1 MCDIAKNMGI
11 ISRIEEEIDRLNK
24 QILKGSTFED
34 RDSVNLNA
42 LVCLLR
48 YAAWRKPDVLK
59 KWFTREGT
67 ETTINENVVKRFSL
81 YENEK
86 NPDGAQ
92 LRIHIFDDAEE
103 TAKHDHQRDF
113 ITMCIQGAYEY
124 RYYRVDECDDGGI
137 VEYYNRIDG
146 NFVEADPPTK
156 PGKIVRVKHEA
167 WNDLEGQVVSKNH
180 ELKFNPNVGP
190 LFVNSKWIHT
200 VHPKYTEADS
210 VITVLIRR
218 QRKKGKK
225 TIFIKGPGDKEFKE
239 EKEPY
244 PAPPHKI
251 DEMFETVRKA
261 LVGEA
266 TEEYSGKSFDSN
278 AITEFMN
285 PAQKLVKVSPD
296 FIKNKSNLDELT
308 NFMKLNDFSFCPI
321 IEEVDG
327 VERFVKF
334 IDHKGDSFFSEENDW
349 MYSNTPILFGILY
362 TVLSKRLIIPIVK
375 KSTKEFLGILS
386 LFDIVKNVKRF
397 ARMIID
403 VSIDSGDSNSVQ
415 LCAELISGL
424 NELQDVA
431 VENRYH
437 IRGENPELFNKIL
450 TPLGKLILNKELA
463 NLKINEEILPN
474 ELESWIDT
482 ISNNFFQVNNECKS
496 VEFLSEIKERCDFDT
511 FVQRNDDDSFTKV
524 NHDSSE
530 EVLEAIPETS
540 GPKEVIEAIK
550 EGHWPVYVDL
560 KSEDKIKIV
569 STDELFSLHAVR
581 GLVDYFAKVEGDEK
595 IRLLNRLLLKSYIK
609 NPVFDSDDFTDV
621 ASILG

>member
-1 MCDIAKNMGI
+1 MGI
-11 ISRIEEEIDRLNK
+11 INRIEEEIKRLNE
-24 QILKGSTFED
+24 QILEGSTFEN

-67 ETTINENVVKRFSL
+67 ETSVNENVVKRFAL

-92 LRIHIFDDAEE
+92 LRIHIFDDATE
-103 TAKHDHQRDF
+103 TAKHNHQRDF

-124 RYYRVDECDDGGI
+124 RYYRVDECDEGGV
-137 VEYYNRIDG
+137 VEYWNRIDG
-146 NFVEADPPTK
+146 EFVEAEPPFK
-156 PGKIVRVKHEA
+156 PGKIVRVKHTNET
-167 WNDLEGQVVSKNH
+167 WNNLRGEKVGDDYEKVFDPS
-180 ELKFNPNVGP
+180 VGP
-190 LFVNSKWIHT
+190 LYVNSEWIHT
-200 VHPKYTEADS
+200 VSPKYTEGKS

-218 QRKKGKK
+218 QKKKDKK
-225 TIFIKGPGDKEFKE
+225 TIFIRGPEDDKF
-239 EKEPY
+239 EKEKKPD
-244 PAPPHKI
+244 PATPEEI
-251 DEMFETVRKA
+251 DYMFEEVRKA
-261 LVGEA
+261 LVGDA
-266 TEEYSGKSFDSN
+266 TYEYSGKGFETN

-285 PAQKLVKVSPD
+285 PTQKIVKVSPD

-308 NFMKLNDFSFCPI
+308 NFMKLNKFSFCPVV
-321 IEEVDG
+321 EEVDG
-327 VERFVKF
+327 VEIFVKF
-334 IDHKGDSFFSEENDW
+334 IDQKGDSFFSEENDW

-397 ARMIID
+397 AKMIID
-403 VSIDSGDSNSVQ
+403 VSIDSGDSKSVL

-424 NELQDVA
+424 NDLEDVA
-431 VENRYH
+431 EENRYH

-474 ELESWIDT
+474 ELDTWIDT

-496 VEFLSEIKERCDFDT
+496 VGFLSEIKERCDFDT
-511 FVQRNDDDSFTKV
+511 FVQRNDDGSFTRV

-530 EVLEAIPETS
+530 EVLKTIPETS
-540 GPKEVIEAIK
+540 GPKEVVEAIK
-550 EGHWPVYVDL
+550 GGFWPVYVDI
-560 KSEDKIKIV
+560 KSKDKIKIV

-581 GLVDYFAKVEGDEK
+581 GLVDEFTKVKEDKK
-595 IRLLNRLLLKSYIK
+595 IRLLNRLLLKSNMK
-609 NPVFDSDDFTDV
+609 NPEFDSDDFNDV
-621 ASILG
+621 VSIFE

>member
-1 MCDIAKNMGI
+1 MGI
-11 ISRIEEEIDRLNK
+11 IGRIEEEIKRLNE
-24 QILKGSTFED
+24 QILEGSTFEN

-67 ETTINENVVKRFSL
+67 ETSVNEDVVKRFAL

-92 LRIHIFDDAEE
+92 LRIHIFDETRE

-124 RYYRVDECDDGGI
+124 RYYRVDECDKGG
-137 VEYYNRIDG
+137 VVQYFNRIDG
-146 NFVEADPPTK
+146 EFVKADPPSK
-156 PGKIVRVKHEA
+156 PGKIVRVKHTNET
-167 WNDLEGQVVSKNH
+167 WNDEKGEKVRNDYEKVFDSS
-180 ELKFNPNVGP
+180 VGP
-190 LFVNSKWIHT
+190 LYVNSKWIHT
-200 VHPKYTEADS
+200 VSPKYTEEKS

-218 QRKKGKK
+218 QKKKDKK
-225 TIFIKGPGDKEFKE
+225 TIFIRGPGDDEFE
-239 EKEPY
+239 EEEPPR
-244 PAPPHKI
+244 PAKPHEI
-251 DEMFETVRKA
+251 DYMFEEVRRA

-266 TEEYSGKSFDSN
+266 TEEYSGQSFDSN

-308 NFMKLNDFSFCPI
+308 NFMKLNDFSFCPVV
-321 IEEVDG
+321 EEVDG
-327 VERFVKF
+327 VENFVKF
-334 IDHKGDSFFSEENDW
+334 IDHKGDSFFSKENDC
-349 MYSNTPILFGILY
+349 MDSSTPILFGVLY

-431 VENRYH
+431 VDNRYH

-511 FVQRNDDDSFTKV
+511 FVQRNEDDSFTKV

-550 EGHWPVYVDL
+550 EGHWPVYVDI
-560 KSEDKIKIV
+560 KSKDKIKIV
-569 STDELFSLHAVR
+569 STDELFSYHSLSD
-581 GLVDYFAKVEGDEK
+581 LVPELEKIEGNEK
-595 IRLLNRLLLKSYIK
+595 IRLLNRLLLKSNLK
-609 NPVFDSDDFTDV
+609 RPVFNSDDFNDV
-621 ASILG
+621 RVILE

>member
-1 MCDIAKNMGI
+1 MGI
-11 ISRIEEEIDRLNK
+11 INRIEEEIKRLNE
-24 QILKGSTFED
+24 QILEGSTFEN

-59 KWFTREGT
+59 RWFTREGT
-67 ETTINENVVKRFSL
+67 ETSVNENVVKRFAL

-92 LRIHIFDDAEE
+92 LRIHIFDDARE
-103 TAKHDHQRDF
+103 TAKHNHQRDF

-124 RYYRVDECDDGGI
+124 QYYRVDECDEGGV
-137 VEYYNRIDG
+137 VEYWNRIDG
-146 NFVEADPPTK
+146 EFVEAEPPVK
-156 PGKIVRVKHEA
+156 LGKIVRVKHTNET
-167 WNDLEGQVVSKNH
+167 WNNLRGEKVGDDYEKVFDPS
-180 ELKFNPNVGP
+180 VGP
-190 LFVNSKWIHT
+190 LYVNSEWIHT
-200 VHPKYTEADS
+200 VSPKYTEGKS

-218 QRKKGKK
+218 QKKKDKK
-225 TIFIKGPGDKEFKE
+225 TIFIRGPEDDKFEE
-239 EKEPY
+239 EKKPEPAT
-244 PAPPHKI
+244 PEEI
-251 DEMFETVRKA
+251 DYMFEEVRKA
-261 LVGEA
+261 LVGDV
-266 TEEYSGKSFDSN
+266 TEEYSGKGFDTN

-285 PAQKLVKVSPD
+285 PAQKIVKVSPD

-308 NFMKLNDFSFCPI
+308 NFMRLNKFSFCPVV
-321 IEEVDG
+321 EEVDG
-327 VERFVKF
+327 VEIFVKF
-334 IDHKGDSFFSEENDW
+334 IDQKGDSFFSEENDW

-397 ARMIID
+397 AKMIID
-403 VSIDSGDSNSVQ
+403 VSIDSGDSKSVL

-424 NELQDVA
+424 NELEDVA
-431 VENRYH
+431 EENRYH
-437 IRGENPELFNKIL
+437 IRGENPDLFNKIL

-474 ELESWIDT
+474 ELDTWIDT

-496 VEFLSEIKERCDFDT
+496 VAFLSEIKERCDFDT
-511 FVQRNDDDSFTKV
+511 FVQRNDDGSFTRV

-530 EVLEAIPETS
+530 EVLKTIPETS
-540 GPKEVIEAIK
+540 GPKEVVEAIR
-550 EGHWPVYVDL
+550 GGFWPVYVDI
-560 KSEDKIKIV
+560 KSKDKIKIV

-581 GLVDYFAKVEGDEK
+581 GLVDEFTKVKEDKK
-595 IRLLNRLLLKSYIK
+595 IRLLNRLLLKSNMK
-609 NPVFDSDDFTDV
+609 SPEFNSDDFNNV
-621 ASILG
+621 VSIFE

>member
-1 MCDIAKNMGI
+1 MGI
-11 ISRIEEEIDRLNK
+11 ISRIEEEITRLND
-24 QILKGSTFED
+24 QILDGSTFEN

-86 NPDGAQ
+86 KPDGAQ

-124 RYYRVDECDDGGI
+124 RYYRVDECDNGGI
-137 VEYYNRIDG
+137 IQYFNRIDG
-146 NFVEADPPTK
+146 NFVEADPPTR

-167 WNDLEGQVVSKNH
+167 WNDLEGQEVSGNH
-180 ELKFNPNVGP
+180 ELLFNSNVGP
-190 LFVNSKWIHT
+190 LFVNSNWIHT

-244 PAPPHKI
+244 DAPPDKI
-251 DEMFETVRKA
+251 EEMFEKVRKA
-261 LVGEA
+261 LVGESA
-266 TEEYSGKSFDSN
+266 QEYSGQGFDSN

-285 PAQKLVKVSPD
+285 PAQKLVKVSPE

-308 NFMKLNDFSFCPI
+308 NFMQLNDFSFCPVV
-321 IEEVDG
+321 EEVGG
-327 VERFVKF
+327 VEKFVKF
-334 IDHKGDSFFSEENDW
+334 IDHKGDSFFSKENDC
-349 MYSNTPILFGILY
+349 MDSSTPILFGILY
-362 TVLSKRLIIPIVK
+362 TVLSKRLIIPIVNE
-375 KSTKEFLGILS
+375 STSEFLGILS

-397 ARMIID
+397 AKMIID
-403 VSIDSGDSNSVQ
+403 VSIDSEDEEAIKN
-415 LCAELISGL
+415 CAELISGL

-437 IRGENPELFNKIL
+437 IRGENPELFNKIM

-463 NLKINEEILPN
+463 NLKINDEILPN
-474 ELESWIDT
+474 ELGTWINT
-482 ISNNFFQVNNECKS
+482 ISNNFFQVNDKCKS
-496 VEFLSEIKERCDFDT
+496 VEFLSEIKQRCDFDT
-511 FVQRNDDDSFTKV
+511 FVQRNEDDSFTKV

-530 EVLEAIPETS
+530 EALNTIPETS
-540 GPKEVIEAIK
+540 GPNEVIDAIK
-550 EGHWPVYVDL
+550 EGYWPVYVDI
-560 KSEDKIKIV
+560 KSKNQIKII

-581 GLVDYFAKVEGDEK
+581 GLVDEFGKVVEDEK
-595 IRLLNRLLLKSYIK
+595 IRLLNRLLLKSHMK
-609 NPVFDSDDFTDV
+609 NPVFGSDDFSDV
-621 ASILG
+621 MSILE

>member
-1 MCDIAKNMGI
+1 MGI

-24 QILKGSTFED
+24 QILKGSTFEN

-48 YAAWRKPDVLK
+48 YAAWRKPDILK

-67 ETTINENVVKRFSL
+67 ETSVNENVVKRFAL

-86 NPDGAQ
+86 KPDGAQ
-92 LRIHIFDDAEE
+92 LRIHIFDNATE
-103 TAKHDHQRDF
+103 TAKHNHQRDF

-124 RYYRVDECDDGGI
+124 RYYRVDECNKGGF
-137 VEYYNRIDG
+137 VEYWNRIDG
-146 NFVEADPPTK
+146 KFVKAEPPSK
-156 PGKIVRVKHEA
+156 PGKIVRVKHTNET
-167 WNDLEGQVVSKNH
+167 WNDPKGKKVGDDYEMVFDPS
-180 ELKFNPNVGP
+180 VGP
-190 LFVNSKWIHT
+190 LYVNSEWIHT
-200 VHPKYTEADS
+200 VSPKYTEGKS

-218 QRKKGKK
+218 QRKKDKK
-225 TIFIKGPGDKEFKE
+225 TIFIRGPEDDKFEM
-239 EKEPY
+239 EKKPD
-244 PAPPHKI
+244 PATPDQI
-251 DEMFETVRKA
+251 DYMFEEVRRA
-261 LVGEA
+261 LVGDA
-266 TEEYSGKSFDSN
+266 TEEYSGTGFDTN

-285 PAQKLVKVSPD
+285 PAQKIVKVGPD

-308 NFMKLNDFSFCPI
+308 NFMKLNKFSFCPVVK
-321 IEEVDG
+321 EVDG
-327 VERFVKF
+327 VEIFVKF
-334 IDHKGDSFFSEENDW
+334 IDQKGDSFFSEENDW

-362 TVLSKRLIIPIVK
+362 TVLSKRLIIPIVN

-397 ARMIID
+397 AKMIID
-403 VSIDSGDSNSVQ
+403 VSIDSGDSKSVQ

-424 NELQDVA
+424 NDLENVA
-431 VENRYH
+431 EENRYH
-437 IRGENPELFNKIL
+437 IRGENPDLFNKIL

-474 ELESWIDT
+474 ELDTWIDT

-511 FVQRNDDDSFTKV
+511 FVQRNKDGSFAKV

-530 EVLEAIPETS
+530 EVLKTIPESS
-540 GPKEVIEAIK
+540 GPTDVVEAIK
-550 EGHWPVYVDL
+550 GGLWPVYVDI
-560 KSEDKIKIV
+560 KSKDKIKIV

-581 GLVDYFAKVEGDEK
+581 GLVDEFAKVEGDEK
-595 IRLLNRLLLKSYIK
+595 IRLLNRLLLKSNMK
-609 NPVFDSDDFTDV
+609 NPEFDSDGFNDV
-621 ASILG
+621 VSIFE

>member
-1 MCDIAKNMGI
+1 MGI
-11 ISRIEEEIDRLNK
+11 INRIEEEIKRLNE
-24 QILKGSTFED
+24 QILEGSTFEN

-59 KWFTREGT
+59 RWFTREGT
-67 ETTINENVVKRFSL
+67 ETSVNENVVKRFAL

-92 LRIHIFDDAEE
+92 LRIHIFDDARE
-103 TAKHDHQRDF
+103 TAKHNHQRDF

-124 RYYRVDECDDGGI
+124 QYYRVDECDEGGV
-137 VEYYNRIDG
+137 VEYWNRIDG
-146 NFVEADPPTK
+146 EFVEAEPPVK
-156 PGKIVRVKHEA
+156 PGKIVRVKHTNET
-167 WNDLEGQVVSKNH
+167 WNNLRGEKVGDDYEKVFDPS
-180 ELKFNPNVGP
+180 VGP
-190 LFVNSKWIHT
+190 LYVNSEWIHT
-200 VHPKYTEADS
+200 VSPKYTEGKS

-218 QRKKGKK
+218 QKKKDKK
-225 TIFIKGPGDKEFKE
+225 TIFIRGPEDDKFEE
-239 EKEPY
+239 EKKPEPAT
-244 PAPPHKI
+244 PEEI
-251 DEMFETVRKA
+251 DYMFEEVRKA
-261 LVGEA
+261 LVGDV
-266 TEEYSGKSFDSN
+266 TEEYSGKGFDTN

-285 PAQKLVKVSPD
+285 PAQKIVKVSPD

-308 NFMKLNDFSFCPI
+308 NFMKLNKFSFCPVV
-321 IEEVDG
+321 EEVDG
-327 VERFVKF
+327 VEIFVKF
-334 IDHKGDSFFSEENDW
+334 IDQKGDSFFSEENDW

-397 ARMIID
+397 AKMIID
-403 VSIDSGDSNSVQ
+403 VSIDSGDSKSVL

-424 NELQDVA
+424 NELEDVA
-431 VENRYH
+431 EENRYH
-437 IRGENPELFNKIL
+437 IRGENPDLFNKIL

-474 ELESWIDT
+474 ELDTWIDT

-496 VEFLSEIKERCDFDT
+496 VAFLSEIKERCDFDT
-511 FVQRNDDDSFTKV
+511 FVQRNDDGSFTRV

-530 EVLEAIPETS
+530 EVLKTIPETS
-540 GPKEVIEAIK
+540 GPKEVVEAIR
-550 EGHWPVYVDL
+550 GGFWPVYVDI
-560 KSEDKIKIV
+560 KSKDKIKIV

-581 GLVDYFAKVEGDEK
+581 GLVDEFTKVKEDKK
-595 IRLLNRLLLKSYIK
+595 IRLLNRLLLKSNMK
-609 NPVFDSDDFTDV
+609 NPEFNSDDFNNV
-621 ASILG
+621 VSIFE